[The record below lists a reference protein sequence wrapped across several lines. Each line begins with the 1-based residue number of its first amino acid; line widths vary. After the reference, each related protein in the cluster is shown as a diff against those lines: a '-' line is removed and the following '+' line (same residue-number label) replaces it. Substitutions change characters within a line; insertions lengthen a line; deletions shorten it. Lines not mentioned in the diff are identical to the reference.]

1 MSEHGVTG
9 GDLARGSSRETMRER
24 RREEE
29 KAKAKEAGRL
39 HLEKSSVSKV
49 LVEEVAAI
57 IDIKKALLDG

>member
-1 MSEHGVTG
+1 
-9 GDLARGSSRETMRER
+9 MRER